1 MSLQF
6 IMGGAGSGKSTTLYN
21 MISREAAEHREKNF
35 IVLVPDQF
43 TLETQRTLV
52 ERSGRGGILNV
63 DVLSFHRLA
72 YRVF

>member
-6 IMGGAGSGKSTTLYN
+6 ITGGSGSGKSTTLYR
-21 MISREAAEHREKNF
+21 MISKEATEHPNQKY

-43 TLETQRTLV
+43 TLETQKTLV
-52 ERSGRGGILNV
+52 DFSGRGGILNV

-72 YRVF
+72 